1 MNRGLLREEQIGSI
15 ERKVSVNLVGRHL
28 MIALYARF
36 SRGIHESRSA
46 HNVRS
51 EKHLGI
57 FYRAV
62 NMAFRREVDDYIEL
76 LILEQLVN
84 KLAVCD
90 IALYELEMLVFHRL
104 VEGLE
109 IAGISQKV
117 EADDVIIR
125 MLAEHM
131 IDKVAADKTGASRN
145 ENLHVFVL
153 HIK

>member
-1 MNRGLLREEQIGSI
+1 
-15 ERKVSVNLVGRHL
+15 

-36 SRGIHESRSA
+36 SRGIHESRST
-46 HNVRS
+46 HDVRS
-51 EKHLGI
+51 EEHFGVL
-57 FYRAV
+57 YRAV
-62 NMAFRREVDDYIEL
+62 NMALRREVDDYIEL

-90 IALYELEMLVFHRL
+90 IAFYELEMLVFHRL

-117 EADDVIIR
+117 EADDIIIR

>member
-1 MNRGLLREEQIGSI
+1 MYRRLLREEQIGSI
-15 ERKVSVNLVGRHL
+15 ERKVPVNLVGRHL

-51 EKHLGI
+51 EEHFWVL
-57 FYRAV
+57 YRAV

-76 LILEQLVN
+76 LILEQFVN

-90 IALYELEMLVFHRL
+90 VALYELEMLVFHRL

-117 EADDVIIR
+117 EADDIIIR

>member
-1 MNRGLLREEQIGSI
+1 
-15 ERKVSVNLVGRHL
+15 
-28 MIALYARF
+28 
-36 SRGIHESRSA
+36 
-46 HNVRS
+46 
-51 EKHLGI
+51 
-57 FYRAV
+57 
-62 NMAFRREVDDYIEL
+62 MAFRREVDDYIEL

-84 KLAVCD
+84 ELAVCD
-90 IALYELEMLVFHRL
+90 IALYELEMLIFHCL

-117 EADDVIIR
+117 EADDIIIR

>member
-1 MNRGLLREEQIGSI
+1 
-15 ERKVSVNLVGRHL
+15 
-28 MIALYARF
+28 
-36 SRGIHESRSA
+36 
-46 HNVRS
+46 
-51 EKHLGI
+51 
-57 FYRAV
+57 
-62 NMAFRREVDDYIEL
+62 MAFRREVDDYIEL

-90 IALYELEMLVFHRL
+90 IALYELEMLVFHRF

-117 EADDVIIR
+117 EADDIIIR

>member
-1 MNRGLLREEQIGSI
+1 
-15 ERKVSVNLVGRHL
+15 

-36 SRGIHESRSA
+36 SRGIHERRST
-46 HNVRS
+46 HDVRS
-51 EKHLGI
+51 EKHFGVL
-57 FYRAV
+57 YRAV

-90 IALYELEMLVFHRL
+90 IALYELEMLVFHRF

-117 EADDVIIR
+117 EADDIIIR